1 MIFLSDLDRTLIFSY
16 KRLGDE
22 NLCVET
28 KDGKKLSYMTM
39 RSAELF
45 EELSKKV
52 TFIPITTRSKEQYER
67 ITFPKGFKPQYA
79 IIDNGANLLVNGTP
93 EPAWR
98 KWSRN
103 CFEAAL
109 PELNAAGDFL
119 KNEEKTYFEIRMV
132 DDSFLFTKCYD
143 SDEVMSRMAEVIKPA
158 VTDIFTNGDKL
169 YVIPKEISKHNA
181 LERLRTLMKGE
192 KIIAA
197 GDSLFDEEMLSR
209 ADIAIIKSGELCGMK
224 LNNIQYAE
232 ETGDDPDFTLK
243 TLSQILS
250 EEATV

>member
-16 KRLGDE
+16 KRLSEE

-28 KDGKKLSYMTM
+28 KDGKKLSYMTN

-45 EELSKKV
+45 SELAQKV
-52 TFIPITTRSKEQYER
+52 IFILITTRSREQYER
-67 ITFPKGFKPQYA
+67 ITFPKGFKPKYA

-93 EPAWR
+93 DPNWR
-98 KWSRN
+98 EWSKKA
-103 CFEAAL
+103 FEAAL
-109 PELNAAGDFL
+109 PELNAARDFL
-119 KNEEKTYFEIRMV
+119 AKEEKTYFEIRIV
-132 DDSFLFTKCYD
+132 DDSFLFTKCHD
-143 SDEVMSRMAEVIKPA
+143 SDEVMSRMASAIKPA

-192 KIIAA
+192 KIAAA

-224 LNNIQYAE
+224 LNKIQYAE
-232 ETGDDPDFTLK
+232 ETGDDPDFTLQ